1 MWPENCEIILC
12 NKKESEE
19 VYKLIWT
26 NIDSS
31 AIYLS
36 NILCLNLL
44 NTKGPGTSF
53 QVEVLK
59 FFDKIFPFVIWHKQ
73 AKFHFTFQIIQ

>member
-12 NKKESEE
+12 KKRIWGG
-19 VYKLIWT
+19 KLIWT

-44 NTKGPGTSF
+44 NTRGPGTSF